1 MCHFQTKCYMYTL
14 YYLFWSDNTSYS
26 FQSSIV
32 SIYMQNVYYLYFIFV
47 KCQLKYSGVMYFFY
61 YIAHTLQ
68 FCQENSAC
76 CFQNINLLQFSSIV
90 QICTIEISTI
100 PRLFDNYEKK
110 NKRNYPD
117 YFDLRLAL
125 RQCCNTDIV
134 NIKETPGFCQLPR
147 SKVSDPL
154 SYSQTLNRIGIV

>member
-1 MCHFQTKCYMYTL
+1 MCHFLTKCYMYTL

-26 FQSSIV
+26 FQSSMV

-47 KCQLKYSGVMYFFY
+47 KCQLKYSRTMYFFY

-110 NKRNYPD
+110 TKTKWKYPD

-125 RQCCNTDIV
+125 RQCYEFRVYKLQYGYC
-134 NIKETPGFCQLPR
+134 
-147 SKVSDPL
+147 
-154 SYSQTLNRIGIV
+154 